1 MSFSPNKV
9 IKLRFELANKNFA
22 SNPDKNV
29 LEISGLRV
37 RAEIKK
43 VGQFGQGVRAVIRVY
58 GLLASDIADLSML
71 TFALMTTA
79 KNHVSVLVG
88 EEGDEALTE
97 VFYGD
102 IIQAF
107 PDFKSMPEVPMTIEA
122 IPSYVPRLEKAEP
135 LSFPDQ
141 CDVSV
146 AMKQIA
152 GAMGLGFED
161 YGVNEKLSASYF
173 PGTLWN
179 QAVDI
184 AKAAD
189 IIMHSDGR
197 TLSIAKNGG
206 AFVHEDGTVDVPL
219 ITKDSGL
226 VGYPSLNQVGIAFQT
241 EYNPAIKFY
250 GRIKMQQD
258 LAICNGEWI
267 VISLDYILESEM
279 PGGAWYCNVVTA
291 RWGIGPTNPN

>member
-37 RAEIKK
+37 RANIKM
-43 VGQFGQGVRAVIRVY
+43 VGQFSQGVRAHIQVY
-58 GLLASDIADLSML
+58 GLLASDIADLVML
-71 TFALMTTA
+71 NFALMTVG
-79 KNHVSVLVG
+79 KNHVSVMVG
-88 EEGDEALTE
+88 EEGDETLTE

-102 IIQAF
+102 ITNSTFNATGV
-107 PDFKSMPEVPMTIEA
+107 PEALLDILA
-122 IPSYVPRLEKAEP
+122 IPSYVPRLEKAPP

-152 GAMGLGFED
+152 DAMGLGFD
-161 YGVNEKLSASYF
+161 DFGVKQKLSSSYF

-179 QAVDI
+179 QADAI
-184 AKAAD
+184 ARTAD

-197 TLSIAKNGG
+197 TLSIANNGG
-206 AFVHEDGTVDVPL
+206 SFVREDGMQEVPL

-226 VGYPSLNQVGIAFQT
+226 VGYPMINQVGIAFQT

-258 LAICNGEWI
+258 LEICNGEWI
-267 VISLDYILESEM
+267 VIGLEYLLESEM
-279 PGGAWYCNVVTA
+279 PDGKWFCNVTTA